1 MSEERKQCASD
12 LTDQAVDTGC
22 AFSGTGFVSGAAAYL
37 CVTGIHIEGPGTG
50 LYAGEADHSD
60 MRDKGLCALRFLTR
74 HWFQAAVPFLRIAR
88 CSGLAIQERY
98 RYRTALSSTLSR
110 WK

>member
-37 CVTGIHIEGPGTG
+37 CVTGIHMEGPGTVYTRARWITPTWTYNERG
-50 LYAGEADHSD
+50 VQRGGGA
-60 MRDKGLCALRFLTR
+60 CARN
-74 HWFQAAVPFLRIAR
+74 V
-88 CSGLAIQERY
+88 S
-98 RYRTALSSTLSR
+98 
-110 WK
+110 

>member
-50 LYAGEADHSD
+50 LYAGEVDHSD
-60 MRDKGLCALRFLTR
+60 LDL
-74 HWFQAAVPFLRIAR
+74 Q
-88 CSGLAIQERY
+88 
-98 RYRTALSSTLSR
+98 
-110 WK
+110 